1 MFVVYPR
8 IIVLRTVSVPVC
20 RKIRSMVPDQDA
32 RPGCCVLNVELIFAL
47 STAAVSGSNPTRPS
61 GVIRFDR
68 SVPVFSSAT
77 VGAAMFEI
85 DGTE

>member
-1 MFVVYPR
+1 
-8 IIVLRTVSVPVC
+8 VLRTVSVPVC
-20 RKIRSMVPDQDA
+20 RNSRSSVPDHEA

-61 GVIRFDR
+61 GVMRLDR
-68 SVPVFSSAT
+68 SVPAFNSAT
-77 VGAAMFEI
+77 VGALMFAI